1 MIDHR
6 EKGIEDNA
14 EVEDFFASDLVI
26 FNKLTINDWVKLIK
40 LCDRQFYISKSK
52 ILTIGEINTAIYFL
66 VEGHVRIERRASD
79 TTTVLARLSGSSVFG
94 EMSFLDGDI
103 VSADVVAEGT
113 VELLRLGKDDLDIL
127 VESDKMFGLR
137 FYHSLAITLSQR
149 IRVTNTKVGNS
160 KIGTI

>member
-52 ILTIGEINTAIYFL
+52 ILTENF
-66 VEGHVRIERRASD
+66 RIF
-79 TTTVLARLSGSSVFG
+79 FG
-94 EMSFLDGDI
+94 
-103 VSADVVAEGT
+103 
-113 VELLRLGKDDLDIL
+113 
-127 VESDKMFGLR
+127 KMFQKLIKNLDTLLIDESSMIR
-137 FYHSLAITLSQR
+137 ADMLDAIDLSLKKNR
-149 IRVTNTKVGNS
+149 KNK
-160 KIGTI
+160 KC

>member
-52 ILTIGEINTAIYFL
+52 ILGTGNAETYHDRGGSCYDGGSYHALFL
-66 VEGHVRIERRASD
+66 WAFYSLR
-79 TTTVLARLSGSSVFG
+79 
-94 EMSFLDGDI
+94 SFC
-103 VSADVVAEGT
+103 
-113 VELLRLGKDDLDIL
+113 
-127 VESDKMFGLR
+127 
-137 FYHSLAITLSQR
+137 
-149 IRVTNTKVGNS
+149 
-160 KIGTI
+160 